1 MDKTLIKYY
10 EDRFDMMSKQGWT
23 DLIEDTQ
30 ELYNSLNNVSTIA
43 TEADL
48 HFKKGQLDILQWIL
62 TLKDVSADSYEQL
75 LSGDT
80 ANGY

>member
-1 MDKTLIKYY
+1 MDKNLIKYY

>member
-1 MDKTLIKYY
+1 
-10 EDRFDMMSKQGWT
+10 MMSKQGWM

-30 ELYNSLNNVSTIA
+30 GLYDSLNNVSTIA
-43 TEADL
+43 NEADL

-75 LSGDT
+75 LSGGT
-80 ANGY
+80 ANGD